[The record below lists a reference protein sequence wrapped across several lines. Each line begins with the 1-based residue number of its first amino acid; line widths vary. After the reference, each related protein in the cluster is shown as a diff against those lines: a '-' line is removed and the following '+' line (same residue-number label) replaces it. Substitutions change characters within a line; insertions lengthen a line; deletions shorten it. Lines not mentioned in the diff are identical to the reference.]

1 MDNKDDITYS
11 TVNGNGDKI
20 EYSIKDYNLPFYHFE
35 KTIATNTVTGKKDV
49 TKRIIKKSQEDLLS
63 DVIIVSVSA
72 TAINMIGNGLSHLIY
87 SIKKKNKKK

>member
-1 MDNKDDITYS
+1 MNNKDDITYS

-49 TKRIIKKSQEDLLS
+49 TKRIIKKSQEDLIS

-72 TAINMIGNGLSHLIY
+72 TAINMITFDLFH
-87 SIKKKNKKK
+87 

>member
-49 TKRIIKKSQEDLLS
+49 TKRIIKKSQEKKIKK
-63 DVIIVSVSA
+63 VIIVSVSE
-72 TAINMIGNGLSHLIY
+72 TTINMIGNSLSHLIY
-87 SIKKKNKKK
+87 SFKKKKKKK

>member
-35 KTIATNTVTGKKDV
+35 KTIATNTVLLLVKK
-49 TKRIIKKSQEDLLS
+49 
-63 DVIIVSVSA
+63 
-72 TAINMIGNGLSHLIY
+72 M
-87 SIKKKNKKK
+87 

>member
-1 MDNKDDITYS
+1 MDTKDDINYS
-11 TVNGNGDKI
+11 TVNGNGDRI
-20 EYSIKDYNLPFYHFE
+20 EYSVKDYNLPFYHFE
-35 KTIATNTVTGKKDV
+35 KTVATNTVTGKKDV
-49 TKRIIKKSQEDLLS
+49 TKRIIKKSQEDLIS